1 MTKSYFGDNLYTLR
15 KQRGL
20 SQDEFAE
27 KMGVSRQAISK
38 WERNESYPDTENL
51 IAIAKFFGISIDD
64 MINTSLDHGTDDTI
78 SNDTVSA
85 DVIDIEDKENS
96 KANQTKSKRT
106 AMDIWVNLPY
116 PILITVIYL
125 LWGFL
130 TDDGW
135 AIGWTLFV
143 TIPVYSSII
152 ECIRVKR
159 ITPFCYPV
167 FVTFIFLLFGMLYSV
182 WHPLWVI
189 YLTIP
194 IFYSVAPEIDKA
206 KKRDKTDLKKGIA
219 LSYARFFC

>member
-96 KANQTKSKRT
+96 ETNRAKSKRT

-194 IFYSVAPEIDKA
+194 IFYSVAPAIDKA
-206 KKRDKTDLKKGIA
+206 KKKR
-219 LSYARFFC
+219 

>member
-51 IAIAKFFGISIDD
+51 IAIAKFFGVSIDD
-64 MINTSLDHGTDDTI
+64 MINTSLDHGTEDTI

-85 DVIDIEDKENS
+85 DVIDIEDKDNS
-96 KANQTKSKRT
+96 ETNRAKSKRT
-106 AMDIWVNLPY
+106 AMDIWLNLPY
-116 PILITVIYL
+116 PIVITVIYL

-152 ECIRVKR
+152 ECIKVKR
-159 ITPFCYPV
+159 ITPFCYPI

-194 IFYSVAPEIDKA
+194 IFYSIAPAIDKA
-206 KKRDKTDLKKGIA
+206 IKKR
-219 LSYARFFC
+219 

>member
-51 IAIAKFFGISIDD
+51 IAIAKFFGVSIDD
-64 MINTSLDHGTDDTI
+64 MINTSLDAKSD
-78 SNDTVSA
+78 SEP
-85 DVIDIEDKENS
+85 EDKATVTVVDIDEDDDEDDDDEKKGKTVTLNLANS
-96 KANQTKSKRT
+96 
-106 AMDIWVNLPY
+106 VPY

-125 LWGFL
+125 LLGFF
-130 TDDGW
+130 TDYGW
-135 AIGWTLFV
+135 AVGWTLYV
-143 TIPVYSSII
+143 TIPVYYSVLV
-152 ECIRVKR
+152 CIKSKKL
-159 ITPFCYPV
+159 TPFNYPV
-167 FVTFIFLLFGMLYSV
+167 FVTFIFLLFGMLYGI

-194 IFYSVAPEIDKA
+194 MFYPIAAAIDGH
-206 KKRDKTDLKKGIA
+206 KKK
-219 LSYARFFC
+219 

>member
-51 IAIAKFFGISIDD
+51 IAIAKFFGISIDY

-96 KANQTKSKRT
+96 KVNQTKSKRI

-194 IFYSVAPEIDKA
+194 IFYSVAPAIDKA
-206 KKRDKTDLKKGIA
+206 KKKR
-219 LSYARFFC
+219 

>member
-194 IFYSVAPEIDKA
+194 IFYSVAPAIDKA
-206 KKRDKTDLKKGIA
+206 KKKR
-219 LSYARFFC
+219 

>member
-194 IFYSVAPEIDKA
+194 IFYSIAPAIDKA
-206 KKRDKTDLKKGIA
+206 KKKR
-219 LSYARFFC
+219 

>member
-51 IAIAKFFGISIDD
+51 IAIAKFFGVSIDD
-64 MINTSLDHGTDDTI
+64 MINTSLDHGTEDTI

-85 DVIDIEDKENS
+85 DVIDIEDKDNS
-96 KANQTKSKRT
+96 ETNRAKSKRT
-106 AMDIWVNLPY
+106 AMDIWLNLPY
-116 PILITVIYL
+116 PIVITVIYL

-135 AIGWTLFV
+135 SIGWTLFV

-152 ECIRVKR
+152 ECIKVKR
-159 ITPFCYPV
+159 ITPFCYPI
-167 FVTFIFLLFGMLYSV
+167 FVTFIFLLFGMLYGV

-194 IFYSVAPEIDKA
+194 IFYSIAPAIDKVI
-206 KKRDKTDLKKGIA
+206 KKR
-219 LSYARFFC
+219 

>member
-85 DVIDIEDKENS
+85 DVIDIEDNENS

-194 IFYSVAPEIDKA
+194 IFYSVAPAIDKA
-206 KKRDKTDLKKGIA
+206 KKKR
-219 LSYARFFC
+219 

>member
-51 IAIAKFFGISIDD
+51 IAIAKFFGVSIDD
-64 MINTSLDHGTDDTI
+64 MINTSLDHGTEDTI

-85 DVIDIEDKENS
+85 DVIDIEDKDNS
-96 KANQTKSKRT
+96 ETNRAKSKRT
-106 AMDIWVNLPY
+106 AMDIWLNLPY
-116 PILITVIYL
+116 PIVITVIYL

-152 ECIRVKR
+152 ECIKVKR

-194 IFYSVAPEIDKA
+194 IFYSVAPAIDKA
-206 KKRDKTDLKKGIA
+206 KKKR
-219 LSYARFFC
+219 